1 MSKPCLA
8 LIFLISSFF
17 ITMDNSARQPGSPF
31 EKEWKRVEEF
41 VKKEQP
47 QSALA
52 EVKKIYALALKQQ
65 QEPQRLKCLIYMADL
80 QEETRED
87 NQKLVIREWEKE
99 LTKIQTP
106 AKAVLQSLL
115 AGRYWNYFQM
125 NRWRLYQQTTV
136 ADYNATDIDTWSSSH
151 LHTRI
156 TELFRQSLQDEP
168 LLQKTPVSAFDAII
182 LKGNSRSLRPTLFDL
197 LAHQA
202 LDYFKSGES
211 TLQEPTQAFELD
223 LAAAFDPA
231 ADFVHRKFESND
243 SNSLSYQALLLY
255 QRLVRFHLHDK
266 SHEALI
272 DVDLNRLQFVRNQST
287 HPDKDELYFLSINH
301 IAHQYNQQPAAAQAW
316 FLLAQYH
323 SNRGEQYSPH
333 ADTSYRYEKAKALE
347 ISETILANPLNTA
360 TKDTSEGWYNARQ
373 LKREILNN
381 DLNIQLELVN
391 LPSQPFRALVSYKN
405 VSTLQLRI
413 LRWSEEL
420 QKMIE
425 TGDEIATWS
434 VLEKAPAI
442 RQWQQ
447 DLPATADYQQHRV
460 EIKIDGLEN
469 GNYLLLASSS
479 AMDKEGS
486 PVRGYGQFH
495 ISQISYIH
503 RDNHYYVLHRETG
516 RPLHAAQVQIWTQS
530 YDSKLSR
537 YTWAKGR
544 AFQTD
549 EQGYFNEKAGRNDE
563 DNYYSRSTRF
573 QIRHGADELFLQN
586 STYIWYPREGVEES
600 NPVSLFL
607 FTDRSLYRPGQT
619 LFVKGIM
626 LKQYQENNL
635 SEIVAERKTKLY
647 LRDANG
653 QTVDSVAVKSNE
665 YGSFSARFNLPSSG
679 LTGMFTLFTKSEQGS
694 ASIRV
699 EEYKRPKFEVS
710 YEPIRESFRVG
721 DSIRVTGLARAY
733 AGNNIDGAKVRYRVV
748 RQARFPYPWW
758 GRSWWPSSE
767 EREIAHGELTT
778 DADGKFEIQF
788 LAIPDKKI
796 DPAQNPYFDYQVT
809 ADVTDINGET
819 RSGETSITAA
829 YTALKLD
836 IYLPEKLP
844 VDSLHKITV
853 RTRNMADEFVP
864 AKVALKVH
872 RLKTENRLIRDR
884 YWERPDQ
891 FLLSKQEY
899 LRHFPLDEYDN
910 ESDYQSWEKEAEILQ
925 QSDSSRADG
934 QWTWQKKN
942 WPAGFYVLEF
952 SSTDAFGKEVKAR
965 QFLELYTPEKN
976 ELNRPQYLWVEG
988 SRPVEPGEEARVS
1001 LGSSAKDIYLLQF
1014 KDYPSTG
1021 KESRRSAL
1029 EWKSGIRIFSE
1040 KITEAD
1046 RGGFGLSWAFVKD
1059 NRFYQHNE
1067 TMVVPWRNKDLNVEY
1082 LSWRDK
1088 TLPGS
1093 AETWTIRIS
1102 GAKKDQV
1109 AAEVLASMY
1118 DASLDQFYPHAW
1130 RKPSI
1135 YPNYFNRHSW
1145 KGESF
1150 SFSSISKVWMEP
1162 QQYNSIV
1169 EKDYDQLQTSY
1180 NWMMPLKYIRIRGQ
1194 TSSIRREE
1202 MLQYTVPAAVA
1213 EDSTA
1218 AYNFSGELFVHGAQV
1233 KKAEA
1238 ETNEPEAF
1246 QSASPR
1252 KNFNE
1257 TAFFFPDLRTD
1268 SSGAVEFSFTM
1279 PEALT
1284 RWKFQ
1289 ALAHNKEL
1297 ALGYSSREMVTQKEL
1312 MLQPNPPRFLRE
1324 GDQMEFSAKLVN
1336 LTDKEMTGEVR
1347 LELLDA
1353 ATHQPLDSRFR
1364 IVVPRQY
1371 FTAAAQQSASVSFQL
1386 QVPFQFT
1393 QPITWRMVAVADKH
1407 SDGEEANL
1415 PVLSNRMLVTE
1426 SLPLQ
1431 MKGSGN
1437 KTFSFDKLKESGNS
1451 PTLQSQ
1457 RLTVE
1462 YSSNPI
1468 WYVVQALPYLMEF
1481 PYECAEQNWNRYFAN
1496 ALAAHIANSSP
1507 RIRAVFEKWKEKD
1520 TAALISNLQ
1529 KNQELKNI
1537 LLEETPWVLDAQS
1550 ETAQKENIARLFDQQ
1565 ALQSELRGTLAKLK
1579 EMQNPS
1585 GAFPWF
1591 KGGPDNRYITQ
1602 YILSGIGHLQKL
1614 KALPAM
1620 QENEWMAIMRSGLGW
1635 LDRQM
1640 QEDYQQLLKQK
1651 TDLKK
1656 YTLNSTQVQYFY
1668 LRSFF
1673 PAEKITAAAQK
1684 AVDYFRGRLS
1694 QSWVKTGKYQQAM
1707 IALSLHRSGN
1717 SVVAKTI
1724 LKSLKETTVYS
1735 EELGRYHKSATR
1747 SWWWYEAP
1755 LERQALMV
1763 EAFLEIN
1770 NDSKTADEF
1779 RTWLLKNKQ
1788 TNRWEST
1795 KATAEACY
1803 ALLLQQNAW
1812 QDASA
1817 QVTIRLG
1824 STEMSSTTTTTEEGT
1839 GYFKQ
1844 SLGAEEIQPEMG
1856 AIALEVKQP
1865 AGSAPASSWGAVY
1878 WQYFEDKDK
1887 ISPSATPLQLEKKLY
1902 VQKNTDAGP
1911 VLEELQEGAY
1921 LEVGDK
1927 LVVRIIL
1934 KADREM
1940 EYLHMK
1946 DLRAAGMEPVNVLS
1960 GYKWQGGLGYYES
1973 TRDAATHFFFQHL
1986 RRGTYVFEYSLF
1998 ASHAGDFTN
2007 GITSIECMYAPE
2019 FRAHSEGIRV
2029 RINTP

>member
-8 LIFLISSFF
+8 LIFLISSLF
-17 ITMDNSARQPGSPF
+17 ITMDNSAQQPGSPF
-31 EKEWKRVEEF
+31 EKEWNRVEEF

-52 EVKKIYALALKQQ
+52 EVKKIYALAQK
-65 QEPQRLKCLIYMADL
+65 QRLDAQRIKCLIYMADL
-80 QEETRED
+80 QQETRED
-87 NQKLVIREWEKE
+87 NPQLVIREWEHE
-99 LTKIQTP
+99 LTKFQLP

-115 AGRYWNYFQM
+115 AGRYVNYFQI
-125 NRWRLYQQTTV
+125 NRWRLYQQTTIV
-136 ADYNATDIDTWSSSH
+136 DYKAEDIATWPAIA
-151 LHTRI
+151 LHKRI
-156 TELFRQSLQDEP
+156 TELYKESLREEY

-182 LKGNSRSLRPTLFDL
+182 LKGNSRKLRPTLFDL
-197 LAHQA
+197 LAHEA
-202 LDYFKSGES
+202 LSYYKTGEAS
-211 TLQEPTQAFELD
+211 LDEPKEAFEMD
-223 LAAAFDPA
+223 MAAAFDPA
-231 ADFVHRKFESND
+231 SDFVHRKFESKD
-243 SNSLSYQALLLY
+243 SASLSYQALILY
-255 QRLVRFHLHDK
+255 QRLIRFHLLDKNHD
-266 SHEALI
+266 ALI
-272 DVDLNRLQFVRNQST
+272 DVDLDRMQFVKNQST
-287 HPDKDELYFLSINH
+287 HPDKDELYYLSINH
-301 IAHQYNQQPAAAQAW
+301 IAHQYNQQPEAAQAW
-316 FLLAQYH
+316 YLVAQYH
-323 SNRGEQYSPH
+323 RDRGEQYNPLT
-333 ADTSYRYEKAKALE
+333 DTTHRYEKVKALDICE
-347 ISETILANPLNTA
+347 KILANPLNTA
-360 TKDTSEGWYNARQ
+360 AKDTSEAWFNARQ
-373 LKREILNN
+373 LKREILGN

-405 VSTLQLRI
+405 VPGIQLRI
-413 LRWSEEL
+413 LRWSEDLE
-420 QKMIE
+420 KVME
-425 TGDEIATWS
+425 TGDDEATWS
-434 VLEKAPAI
+434 ALEKTATI
-442 RQWQQ
+442 RNWQQ
-447 DLPATADYQQHRV
+447 NLPATGDYQQHRV

-469 GNYLLLASSS
+469 GRYLLMAGSIET
-479 AMDKEGS
+479 DKETR

-495 ISQISYIH
+495 VSQISYIH

-516 RPLHAAQVQIWTQS
+516 NPLRGAQVQTWTQS
-530 YDSKLSR
+530 YDNKLSR
-537 YTWAKGR
+537 YTWSKGR

-563 DNYYSRSTRF
+563 DNYYSRNTRF
-573 QIRHGADELFLQN
+573 QIRHGGDELFLQN
-586 STYIWYPREGVEES
+586 STYIWYPREGKVES

-626 LKQYQENNL
+626 LKQHQENNL
-635 SEIVAERKTKLY
+635 SEIVSERKTKLY

-653 QTVDSVAVKSNE
+653 QTVDSVAVQSNE
-665 YGSFSARFNLPSSG
+665 YGSFSARFNLPSGG

-721 DSIRVTGLARAY
+721 DSIRVTGLAKAY
-733 AGNNIDGAKVRYRVV
+733 AGNNIDGATVRYRVV
-748 RQARFPYPWW
+748 REARFPYPWW

-767 EREIAHGELTT
+767 EREIAHGEIKT
-778 DADGKFEIQF
+778 DADGKFLVQF

-836 IYLPEKLP
+836 INLPEKLP

-853 RTRNMADEFVP
+853 RTRNMAGEFVP
-864 AKVALKVH
+864 AKVELRVH

-925 QSDSSRADG
+925 QIDSSRADG
-934 QWTWQKKN
+934 QWNWQKKN
-942 WPAGFYVLEF
+942 WPTGFYVLEF
-952 SSTDAFGKEVKAR
+952 SSTDAFGKEVKSR
-965 QFLELYTPEKN
+965 KYLELYASEKN
-976 ELNRPQYLWVEG
+976 ELNRPQYLWAEG
-988 SRPVEPGEEARVS
+988 SRPVEPGEESRVS
-1001 LGSSAKDIYLLQF
+1001 LGSSAKDIFLLHF
-1014 KDYPSTG
+1014 MDRPSVS
-1021 KESRRSAL
+1021 KESRRSTL
-1029 EWKSGIRIFSE
+1029 EWKSGIRVFSE

-1067 TMVVPWRNKDLNVEY
+1067 TIVVPWSNKDLDVEY

-1093 AETWTIRIS
+1093 TETWTIRIS
-1102 GAKKDQV
+1102 GAKKDKV

-1118 DASLDQFYPHAW
+1118 DASLDQFYPHEW

-1135 YPNYFNRHSW
+1135 YRNYFNRDPW
-1145 KGESF
+1145 ESENF
-1150 SFSSISKVWMEP
+1150 SVHSISKIWMERRH
-1162 QQYNSIV
+1162 YDFIV
-1169 EKDYDQLQTSY
+1169 AKDYDRLQTSY
-1180 NWMMPLKYIRIRGQ
+1180 NWMMSLKYVRISGQ
-1194 TSSIRREE
+1194 ASGIRREE
-1202 MLQYTVPAAVA
+1202 LSYSVTPPAVA

-1218 AYNFSGELFVHGAQV
+1218 AYYFSGELFVHGAQV
-1233 KKAEA
+1233 KKSEA
-1238 ETNEPEAF
+1238 DTNEPEEF

-1268 SSGAVEFSFTM
+1268 STGAVEFSFTM

-1289 ALAHNKEL
+1289 TLAHNKEL
-1297 ALGYSSREMVTQKEL
+1297 ALGYGSREMVTQKEL

-1336 LTDKEMTGEVR
+1336 LTEKELTGEVR

-1353 ATHQPLDSRFR
+1353 ATNKPLDSRFR

-1426 SLPLQ
+1426 SLPLH
-1431 MKGSGN
+1431 MKGSGS

-1462 YSSNPI
+1462 YSSNSI

-1481 PYECAEQNWNRYFAN
+1481 PYECAEQNWNRYYAN

-1537 LLEETPWVLDAQS
+1537 LLEETPWVLEAQS
-1550 ETAQKENIARLFDQQ
+1550 ETAQKENIARLFD
-1565 ALQSELRGTLAKLK
+1565 LKVLNNELRGTLAKLQ

-1591 KGGPDNRYITQ
+1591 RGGPDNRYITQ
-1602 YILSGIGHLQKL
+1602 YILSGIGHLQQL
-1614 KALPAM
+1614 KALPAA
-1620 QENEWMAIMRSGLGW
+1620 QENGWKEILNSGLNW
-1635 LDRQM
+1635 LDQQM
-1640 QEDYQQLLKQK
+1640 LKDHQQLVKQK

-1656 YTLNSTQVQYFY
+1656 YTLNPTQVQYFY

-1673 PAEKITAAAQK
+1673 PQHEITTNAQK
-1684 AVDYFRGRLS
+1684 AVHYFRGRLS
-1694 QSWVKTGKYQQAM
+1694 QSWLKTGKYQQAM

-1717 SVVAKTI
+1717 TVVAKNI
-1724 LKSLKETTVYS
+1724 LKSLKETSVYS

-1779 RTWLLKNKQ
+1779 RTWLLKNKR

-1803 ALLLQQNAW
+1803 ALLLQQNTW

-1817 QVTIRLG
+1817 EVRIRLG
-1824 STEMSSTTTTTEEGT
+1824 STEISSTTTAAEEGT
-1839 GYFKQ
+1839 GYFKE
-1844 SLGAEEIQPEMG
+1844 SLSAEQIKPEMG
-1856 AIALEVKQP
+1856 TIALEVKQP
-1865 AGSAPASSWGAVY
+1865 VGSAPASSWGAVY
-1878 WQYFEDKDK
+1878 WQYFEDMDK

-1927 LVVRIIL
+1927 VVVRIIL

-1973 TRDAATHFFFQHL
+1973 TRDAATHFFFQNI

-2019 FRAHSEGIRV
+2019 FRAHSEGLRV
-2029 RINTP
+2029 RISPK